1 MPAQNVARQRAQPQP
16 VSPELDALLKQW
28 EVASERI
35 VRLEGEHQRRVYD
48 MVFKVEKL
56 SSGKFYH
63 EVPDKGRI
71 DIETV
76 AVAKGAKSTREDK
89 RTKQP
94 FDLIGDAREKWICD
108 GKRIVEID
116 EQNKEANVISIP
128 PRGQG
133 ENIMNGPLPFLFG
146 MKAEKAK
153 ARYQLSLMSDKV
165 NPETRRRQIRIR
177 AFPRWQSDGQN
188 WDQADI
194 ILDHPTF
201 LPLHVRLIDAAKTK
215 ETVFSFSKLKVN
227 KRKSIFFPKD
237 PFHPSLRGYKIN
249 TAVPGKNP
257 AKPTINVGPDQQIV
271 PDVSTYPIADAK
283 KRLSQAGFQ
292 VAEKFTRGGPAPAA
306 KLVHK
311 IRTTVPAPMTPVKK
325 GSVIKLV
332 VFEKQK

>member
-1 MPAQNVARQRAQPQP
+1 MARQRAQPQP

-28 EVASERI
+28 EVASARI
-35 VRLEGEHQRRVYD
+35 ERLEGEHQRRVYD
-48 MVFKVEKL
+48 KVFKVEKL
-56 SSGKFYH
+56 SFGKFYH

-71 DIETV
+71 DIESANV
-76 AVAKGAKSTREDK
+76 PKGAKSERLDP

-94 FDLIGDAREKWICD
+94 YDLIGDAREKWVCD

-116 EQNKEANVISIP
+116 EQNKEANIISIP

-146 MKAEKAK
+146 MEAERAK
-153 ARYQLSLMSDKV
+153 KRYQLKLMSDKI
-165 NPETRRRQIRIR
+165 NPKTRRRQVHIR

-188 WDQADI
+188 WSEAHI
-194 ILDHPTF
+194 ILDDRF
-201 LPLHVRLIDAAKTK
+201 LPLHVKLVDSADTK
-215 ETVFSFSKLKVN
+215 DTVFTFSNLKPN
-227 KRKSIFFPKD
+227 KRKPIFFGKD